1 MVSRLAST
9 VSVVANFFVLGPKP
23 HIVTSPAPKEIRMNA
38 HRDSGE

>member
-9 VSVVANFFVLGPKP
+9 VSVVASFFVLGPKP

-38 HRDSGE
+38 HKDSGE